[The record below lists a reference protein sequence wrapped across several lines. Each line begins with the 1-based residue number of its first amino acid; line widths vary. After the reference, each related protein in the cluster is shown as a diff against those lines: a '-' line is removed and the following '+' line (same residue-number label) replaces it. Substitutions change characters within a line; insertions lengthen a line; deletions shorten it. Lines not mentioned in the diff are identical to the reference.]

1 MNFMDK
7 HNRRYANQ
15 QKLDQQKYF
24 EFQQDQFMNLK
35 RKKLSNLLNSEEL
48 GYRNEIINS
57 QETSEDVKRRMEK
70 ELMELKKERL
80 AQENNNIQKLN
91 ERRFYESAD
100 ELRKNDS
107 QAFAYECYLEQENQM
122 LEKMKRREKE
132 KKEELFYVK
141 LNEFDNMKKIE
152 NEKKD
157 EAIQKAK
164 LKNIYDYQQWQR
176 DQRNKEMQHNL
187 EINEREKERLKEQ
200 WKRDKEAD
208 EQNERDRK
216 QMNIQV
222 YKDIEFFNKKEE
234 EDRKQKLNFEKMK
247 DKELIDSIVE
257 KEKVLDLID
266 KQEKEKKI
274 KEFHEN
280 KKYLEYVINQKKE
293 AELWMDK
300 IAQEEADKEYQKE
313 MEDWKKQEDK
323 RIQLL
328 KDVYKGRE
336 DALKYK
342 KQQIENEKNIV
353 KQERK
358 DLDQKVNEYYNYLEQ
373 IKKTEAEKRKNHQN
387 QLRYQMQEKDRLRKR
402 EMQDILYEERAA
414 QLWEQ
419 DYQNKINEQRA
430 LHLKRLQAIREK
442 NAFSDENI

>member
-1 MNFMDK
+1 MDK
-7 HNRRYANQ
+7 HNRRYETQKQLNQ
-15 QKLDQQKYF
+15 QKNYEAQQ
-24 EFQQDQFMNLK
+24 EQFMNLK

-48 GYRNEIINS
+48 QYRNEIING

-70 ELMELKKERL
+70 ELMELRKDRMS
-80 AQENNNIQKLN
+80 QEDNDIQKLN
-91 ERRFYESAD
+91 ERRFFESAD

-107 QAFAYECYLEQENQM
+107 QAFAFECYLEQENQM

-132 KKEELFYVK
+132 KKEEMFYVK

-157 EAIQKAK
+157 EAKQKEK
-164 LKNIYDYQQWQR
+164 MKNIYDYQQWQR
-176 DQRNKEMQHNL
+176 DQRNKELQHNL

-200 WKRDKEAD
+200 WRRDKEAED
-208 EQNERDRK
+208 QNERNRRE
-216 QMNIQV
+216 MNIQV
-222 YKDIEFFNKKEE
+222 YKDIEFFNKKED

-247 DKELIDSIVE
+247 DKELIDSIVA
-257 KEKVLDLID
+257 KEKALDLID
-266 KQEKEKKI
+266 KQEKERKV
-274 KEFHEN
+274 KEFYEN

-300 IAQEEADKEYQKE
+300 IAQEEADKDYKKQ

-336 DALKYK
+336 DAIKYK
-342 KQQIENEKNIV
+342 KQQLENEKNII

-358 DLDQKVNEYYNYLEQ
+358 DLDQKVNEYYNYLEE
-373 IKKTEAEKRKNHQN
+373 IKKNEEEKRKNHQQ
-387 QLRYQMQEKDRLRKR
+387 QLRYQIQEKERLRKR

-442 NAFSDENI
+442 NAFNDESNI

>member
-1 MNFMDK
+1 MDK
-7 HNRRYANQ
+7 HNRRYETQKQLNQ
-15 QKLDQQKYF
+15 QKNYEAQQ
-24 EFQQDQFMNLK
+24 EQFMNLK

-48 GYRNEIINS
+48 QYRNEIING
-57 QETSEDVKRRMEK
+57 QETSDDVKRRMEK
-70 ELMELKKERL
+70 ELMELRKDRMS
-80 AQENNNIQKLN
+80 QEDNDIQKLN
-91 ERRFYESAD
+91 ERRFFESAD

-107 QAFAYECYLEQENQM
+107 QAFAFECYLEQENQM

-132 KKEELFYVK
+132 KKEEMFYVK

-157 EAIQKAK
+157 EAKQKEK
-164 LKNIYDYQQWQR
+164 MKNIYDYQQWQR
-176 DQRNKEMQHNL
+176 DQRNQELKHNL

-200 WKRDKEAD
+200 WRRDKEAED
-208 EQNERDRK
+208 QNERNRRE
-216 QMNIQV
+216 MNIQV
-222 YKDIEFFNKKEE
+222 YKDIEFFNKKED

-247 DKELIDSIVE
+247 DKELIDSIVA
-257 KEKVLDLID
+257 KEKALDLID
-266 KQEKEKKI
+266 KQEKERKV
-274 KEFHEN
+274 KEFYEN

-300 IAQEEADKEYQKE
+300 IAQEEADKDYKKQ

-336 DALKYK
+336 DAIKYK
-342 KQQIENEKNIV
+342 KQQLENEKNII

-358 DLDQKVNEYYNYLEQ
+358 DLDQKVNDYYNYLEE
-373 IKKTEAEKRKNHQN
+373 IKKNEAEKRKTHQQ
-387 QLRYQMQEKDRLRKR
+387 QLRYQIQEKERLRKR

-442 NAFSDENI
+442 NAFNDESNI

>member
-1 MNFMDK
+1 MDK
-7 HNRRYANQ
+7 HNRRYESQKQLNQ
-15 QKLDQQKYF
+15 QKNFEAQQ
-24 EFQQDQFMNLK
+24 EQFMNLK

-48 GYRNEIINS
+48 AYRNEIING

-70 ELMELKKERL
+70 ELMELRKDRMS
-80 AQENNNIQKLN
+80 QEDNDIQKLN
-91 ERRFYESAD
+91 ERRFFESAD

-107 QAFAYECYLEQENQM
+107 QAFAFECYLEQENQM

-132 KKEELFYVK
+132 KKEEMFYVK

-157 EAIQKAK
+157 EAKQKEK
-164 LKNIYDYQQWQR
+164 IKNIYDYQQWQR
-176 DQRNKEMQHNL
+176 DQRNQELKHNL

-200 WKRDKEAD
+200 WRRDKEAED
-208 EQNERDRK
+208 QNERNRRE
-216 QMNIQV
+216 MNIQV
-222 YKDIEFFNKKEE
+222 YKDIEFFNKKED

-247 DKELIDSIVE
+247 DKELIDSIVA
-257 KEKVLDLID
+257 KEKALDLID
-266 KQEKEKKI
+266 KQEKERKV
-274 KEFHEN
+274 KEFYEN

-300 IAQEEADKEYQKE
+300 IAQEEADKDYKKQ

-336 DALKYK
+336 DAIKYK
-342 KQQIENEKNIV
+342 KQQLENEKNII

-358 DLDQKVNEYYNYLEQ
+358 DLDQKVNEYYNYLEE
-373 IKKTEAEKRKNHQN
+373 IKKNEAEKRKTHQQ
-387 QLRYQMQEKDRLRKR
+387 QLRYQIQEKERLRKR

-442 NAFSDENI
+442 NALNDESNI

>member
-1 MNFMDK
+1 MDK
-7 HNRRYANQ
+7 HNRRYESQKQLNQ
-15 QKLDQQKYF
+15 QKNYEAQQ
-24 EFQQDQFMNLK
+24 EQFMNLK

-48 GYRNEIINS
+48 QYRNEIING

-70 ELMELKKERL
+70 ELMELRKDRMS
-80 AQENNNIQKLN
+80 QEDNDIQKLN
-91 ERRFYESAD
+91 ERRFFESAD

-107 QAFAYECYLEQENQM
+107 QAFAFECYLEQENQM

-132 KKEELFYVK
+132 KKEEMFYVK

-157 EAIQKAK
+157 EAKQKEK
-164 LKNIYDYQQWQR
+164 MKNIYDYQQWQR
-176 DQRNKEMQHNL
+176 DQRNKELQHNL

-200 WKRDKEAD
+200 WRRDKEAED
-208 EQNERDRK
+208 QNERNRRE
-216 QMNIQV
+216 MNIQV
-222 YKDIEFFNKKEE
+222 YKDIEFFNKKED

-247 DKELIDSIVE
+247 DKELIDSIVA
-257 KEKVLDLID
+257 KEKALDLID
-266 KQEKEKKI
+266 KQEKERKV
-274 KEFHEN
+274 KEFYEN

-300 IAQEEADKEYQKE
+300 IAQEEADKDYKKQ

-336 DALKYK
+336 DAIKYK
-342 KQQIENEKNIV
+342 KQQLENEKNII

-358 DLDQKVNEYYNYLEQ
+358 DLDQKVNDYYNYLEE
-373 IKKTEAEKRKNHQN
+373 IKKNEAEKRKNHQQ
-387 QLRYQMQEKDRLRKR
+387 QLRYQIQEKERLRKR

-442 NAFSDENI
+442 NALNDESNI

>member
-1 MNFMDK
+1 MDK
-7 HNRRYANQ
+7 HNRRYESQQKLNQ
-15 QKLDQQKYF
+15 QKNF
-24 EFQQDQFMNLK
+24 ESQQDLFLNLK

-48 GYRNEIINS
+48 EYRNEIING

-70 ELMELKKERL
+70 ELMELRKDRIS
-80 AQENNNIQKLN
+80 QEDNNIQKLN

-107 QAFAYECYLEQENQM
+107 QAFAFECYLEQENQM

-132 KKEELFYVK
+132 KKEEEFYVK
-141 LNEFDNMKKIE
+141 LNEFDTLKKIQ

-157 EAIQKAK
+157 EEKHKAK

-176 DQRNKEMQHNL
+176 DQRNKEIEHNF
-187 EINEREKERLKEQ
+187 EVNEREKERLKEQ

-208 EQNERDRK
+208 EQNERNRK
-216 QMNIQV
+216 EMNIQV
-222 YKDIEFFNKKEE
+222 YKDIEYFNKKEDE
-234 EDRKQKLNFEKMK
+234 ERKKKLNFEKMK
-247 DKELIDSIVE
+247 DKELIDSIVA
-257 KEKVLDLID
+257 KEKALDLID
-266 KQEKEKKI
+266 KQEKERKV
-274 KEFHEN
+274 KEFYEN

-300 IAQEEADKEYQKE
+300 IAQEEADKSYQKE
-313 MEDWKKQEDK
+313 MEDWKKQEEK

-336 DALKYK
+336 DALNYK
-342 KQQIENEKNIV
+342 RQQLENEKNIMQ
-353 KQERK
+353 QERK
-358 DLDQKVNEYYNYLEQ
+358 DLDQKVNDYFNYLEQ
-373 IKKTEAEKRKNHQN
+373 IKKNEAEKRKNHQN
-387 QLRYQMQEKDRLRKR
+387 QLRYQMQEKERLRKR
-402 EMQDILYEERAA
+402 EMQDIRYEERAA

-430 LHLKRLQAIREK
+430 LHFKRLKAIREK
-442 NAFSDENI
+442 NAFSEEN

>member
-7 HNRRYANQ
+7 HNRRYASQ

-80 AQENNNIQKLN
+80 AQEHNNIQKLN

-176 DQRNKEMQHNL
+176 DQRNKEIDLKNSGKETKKPMNKM
-187 EINEREKERLKEQ
+187 NE
-200 WKRDKEAD
+200 
-208 EQNERDRK
+208 
-216 QMNIQV
+216 
-222 YKDIEFFNKKEE
+222 
-234 EDRKQKLNFEKMK
+234 
-247 DKELIDSIVE
+247 
-257 KEKVLDLID
+257 
-266 KQEKEKKI
+266 
-274 KEFHEN
+274 
-280 KKYLEYVINQKKE
+280 
-293 AELWMDK
+293 
-300 IAQEEADKEYQKE
+300 
-313 MEDWKKQEDK
+313 
-323 RIQLL
+323 
-328 KDVYKGRE
+328 
-336 DALKYK
+336 
-342 KQQIENEKNIV
+342 IEN
-353 KQERK
+353 R
-358 DLDQKVNEYYNYLEQ
+358 
-373 IKKTEAEKRKNHQN
+373 
-387 QLRYQMQEKDRLRKR
+387 
-402 EMQDILYEERAA
+402 
-414 QLWEQ
+414 
-419 DYQNKINEQRA
+419 
-430 LHLKRLQAIREK
+430 
-442 NAFSDENI
+442 

>member
-1 MNFMDK
+1 MDK
-7 HNRRYANQ
+7 HNRRYETQKQLNQ
-15 QKLDQQKYF
+15 QKNYEAQQ
-24 EFQQDQFMNLK
+24 EQFMNLK

-48 GYRNEIINS
+48 QYRNEIING

-70 ELMELKKERL
+70 ELMELRKDRMS
-80 AQENNNIQKLN
+80 QEDNDIQKLN
-91 ERRFYESAD
+91 ERRFFESAD

-107 QAFAYECYLEQENQM
+107 QAFAFECYLEQENQM

-132 KKEELFYVK
+132 KKEEMFYVK

-157 EAIQKAK
+157 EAKQKEK
-164 LKNIYDYQQWQR
+164 MKNIYDYQQWQR
-176 DQRNKEMQHNL
+176 DQRNKELQHNL

-200 WKRDKEAD
+200 WRRDKEAED
-208 EQNERDRK
+208 QNERNRRE
-216 QMNIQV
+216 MNIQV
-222 YKDIEFFNKKEE
+222 YKDIEFFNKKED

-247 DKELIDSIVE
+247 DKELIDSIVA
-257 KEKVLDLID
+257 KEKTLDLID
-266 KQEKEKKI
+266 KQEKERKV
-274 KEFHEN
+274 KEFYEN

-300 IAQEEADKEYQKE
+300 IAQEEADKDYKKQ

-336 DALKYK
+336 DAIKYK
-342 KQQIENEKNIV
+342 KQQLENEKNII

-358 DLDQKVNEYYNYLEQ
+358 DLDQKVNDYYNYLEE
-373 IKKTEAEKRKNHQN
+373 IKKNEAEKRKNHQQ
-387 QLRYQMQEKDRLRKR
+387 QLRYQIQEKERLRKR

-442 NAFSDENI
+442 NALNDESNI